1 MHPDEC
7 RSTHLLLLPPT
18 LLRSITWRPVKVNNL
33 HTIHNDPPPSTQSW
47 ERFAKSFQSFSFN
60 FPPLSFSSKNSLRKI
75 HSPLRT
81 HTRYIILIFRLSSSS
96 PSQFSLTVIIHH
108 PSILLRTLPQ
118 RNLVAPLHGAL
129 FHSPIPG
136 ELSVSVRHTGWMPKR
151 SSTGSTGEAVWL
163 IPWRG
168 LARIRQD
175 PLWRRVWD
183 EAGRNRVP
191 RETRGGR
198 DRPTRDVS
206 PLPPRPTANG
216 HPRLAPPST
225 WRTVDTAAFNRWRC
239 AVSPSLFHHGRL
251 SPLSLSLSV
260 RLLLSLSQS
269 RHSHDCRASV
279 AQIIVTI
286 VASFLASFARWSTRV
301 RPTLAL
307 CSLRQSGQELILFL
321 PLDGWQVEQV
331 CHGADVCWNSAGDGI
346 GGNCLRG
353 EGDDGIS
360 RVTCWSV

>member
-151 SSTGSTGEAVWL
+151 SSTGSTGEAV
-163 IPWRG
+163 
-168 LARIRQD
+168 
-175 PLWRRVWD
+175 
-183 EAGRNRVP
+183 
-191 RETRGGR
+191 
-198 DRPTRDVS
+198 
-206 PLPPRPTANG
+206 
-216 HPRLAPPST
+216 
-225 WRTVDTAAFNRWRC
+225 
-239 AVSPSLFHHGRL
+239 
-251 SPLSLSLSV
+251 
-260 RLLLSLSQS
+260 
-269 RHSHDCRASV
+269 
-279 AQIIVTI
+279 
-286 VASFLASFARWSTRV
+286 
-301 RPTLAL
+301 
-307 CSLRQSGQELILFL
+307 
-321 PLDGWQVEQV
+321 
-331 CHGADVCWNSAGDGI
+331 
-346 GGNCLRG
+346 
-353 EGDDGIS
+353 
-360 RVTCWSV
+360 

>member
-251 SPLSLSLSV
+251 SPLSLSLSLSV

-269 RHSHDCRASV
+269 RHSHDCRASDYRNHRRLFSRLFCSMV
-279 AQIIVTI
+279 NSRPADIGALLSETI
-286 VASFLASFARWSTRV
+286 GAGIDSFSALGRVASGTGLPRGGRVLEFRGRWNWRK
-301 RPTLAL
+301 
-307 CSLRQSGQELILFL
+307 LFR
-321 PLDGWQVEQV
+321 
-331 CHGADVCWNSAGDGI
+331 
-346 GGNCLRG
+346 GGR
-353 EGDDGIS
+353 EMME
-360 RVTCWSV
+360 